1 MEQDYALPT
10 QQPYSAEPY
19 AASPLSY
26 AARAKAAGLRAYGDA
41 AARSFG
47 ARGELSSDLDAI
59 NQLEDFD
66 YSPEALQY
74 LQAQQ
79 AALTGYTGPYNLS
92 SMDLHQTDLQTGAAM
107 PYTSSYLEQA
117 AMRGDPL
124 SRSYASFDPSTGQ
137 SAYRGSNT
145 IQFDPTGSYRLVDRS
160 TGNVVSSGAGWDAGR
175 DIVAGTKA
183 IGDDKGAKA
192 NWDVQRQVGDVW
204 NSIRDHDPETS
215 GFGTFLKIALPILTG
230 GTLAPLMGGGALGA
244 GLASAAGSAAAGTL
258 MGDSLGDILKS
269 AALSGVTAGGLQAL
283 SGALP
288 GGPLNNVS
296 HSGVANA
303 IGSGANNAIT
313 VIGNAASAAAPS
325 FAGGLANSLYSG
337 SNNAPASNASPGGLE
352 SNFDGI
358 IVKGASNGSLL
369 GGPGA
374 LASGFPST
382 LQGALSAAQPGYAN
396 LAGQM
401 PTEDI
406 VAEGVRQQGLSDV
419 GKTLVG
425 GAALA
430 GAGVAAAPSGG
441 ATSSAGASATEAA
454 GGSAGAG
461 TLSQISKYLEMAGY
475 GTSVL
480 GALFGGKGGGS
491 GSAGTIPGGF
501 GGVNPVFKTTLPQA
515 NLPGVGDMSPR
526 VMPQQDWNTY
536 AMRPEQ
542 SFFNNVPQNV
552 QGYADGG
559 DVRGPG
565 TGRSDSIPAALS
577 DGEYVMDAE
586 TVALLGDGSTNAGA
600 DMLDQFRINIRKHKG
615 KHLSKGKISPDA
627 KAPEHYLSGGLA

>member
-10 QQPYSAEPY
+10 QQPYNAEPY
-19 AASPLSY
+19 AASPLGY

-92 SMDLHQTDLQTGAAM
+92 SMDLHQIDPQTGAAM

-117 AMRGDPL
+117 AARGDPL

-137 SAYRGSNT
+137 SAYRNSNT

-160 TGNVVSSGAGWDAGR
+160 TGNVVSSGTGWDAGR

-204 NSIRDHDPETS
+204 NSVRDHDPETS
-215 GFGTFLKIALPILTG
+215 GFGKFLMMA
-230 GTLAPLMGGGALGA
+230 APFATMGLLSGLGVLGGAA
-244 GLASAAGSAAAGTL
+244 GGIGGSAHAG
-258 MGDSLGDILKS
+258 I
-269 AALSGVTAGGLQAL
+269 
-283 SGALP
+283 GAT
-288 GGPLNNVS
+288 
-296 HSGVANA
+296 
-303 IGSGANNAIT
+303 IG
-313 VIGNAASAAAPS
+313 
-325 FAGGLANSLYSG
+325 AGGLANAAPGLAALGGSTLAGAAGLAAPALGAGALGSLAAPITVIGPAAGGISAG
-337 SNNAPASNASPGGLE
+337 TLAGLGGLAAGTTAATGGLGGGAANSAATQPAPTPNEIVVNAPTSTVPGGLPV
-352 SNFDGI
+352 DITG
-358 IVKGASNGSLL
+358 
-369 GGPGA
+369 GA
-374 LASGFPST
+374 LAG
-382 LQGALSAAQPGYAN
+382 
-396 LAGQM
+396 
-401 PTEDI
+401 I
-406 VAEGVRQQGLSDV
+406 
-419 GKTLVG
+419 
-425 GAALA
+425 
-430 GAGVAAAPSGG
+430 GAGVGAIAPG
-441 ATSSAGASATEAA
+441 AMSPTPAGSSPS
-454 GGSAGAG
+454 
-461 TLSQISKYLEMAGY
+461 TLSQISKYLELAGY
-475 GTSVL
+475 GTGIL

-501 GGVNPVFKTTLPQA
+501 GGVNPVFKATLPQA

-542 SFFNNVPQNV
+542 SFFNYVPQNV

-586 TVALLGDGSTNAGA
+586 TVALLGDGSTDAGA